1 MTTTMRRTA
10 VTATTTGVLAL
21 GLLLAGCTSGGAGG
35 GDEAGSG
42 GSSAG
47 STEGTFDD
55 LASCDDVGSALGGV
69 VDGLELRDDSTF
81 SGDQANCQ
89 WATPTT
95 EATDAADV
103 TAIVVLAQRQE
114 FSADDISAQTSQIEG
129 TEGVETV
136 DDSRVQAFGG
146 QAFSQSVTQ
155 QGITAS
161 ASTVL
166 SPHGLIAVTAT
177 GAGDAAPLSTDETLD
192 AAYGLFDCAPPGRAS
207 VLVTRPRLLVPL
219 DTSVEWSRNVLACGP
234 NHDSGPLDGSLSRR

>member
-1 MTTTMRRTA
+1 MTTTTRRTA

-21 GLLLAGCTSGGAGG
+21 GLLLAGCTSGGAGD

-69 VDGLELRDDSTF
+69 VDGLELRGDSTF

-192 AAYGLFDCAPPGRAS
+192 AAYGLFD
-207 VLVTRPRLLVPL
+207 
-219 DTSVEWSRNVLACGP
+219 
-234 NHDSGPLDGSLSRR
+234 

>member
-1 MTTTMRRTA
+1 MTTTTRRTA

-21 GLLLAGCTSGGAGG
+21 GLLLAGCTSGGAGDG
-35 GDEAGSG
+35 GDSGSG
-42 GSSAG
+42 GSSSG

-192 AAYGLFDCAPPGRAS
+192 AAYGLFD
-207 VLVTRPRLLVPL
+207 
-219 DTSVEWSRNVLACGP
+219 
-234 NHDSGPLDGSLSRR
+234 

>member
-1 MTTTMRRTA
+1 MSTTMRRTA

-35 GDEAGSG
+35 GDDAGSG

-47 STEGTFDD
+47 SAEGTFDD
-55 LASCDDVGSALGGV
+55 LASCEDVGSALGDV
-69 VDGLELRDDSTF
+69 VEGLELRGDSTF

-103 TAIVVLAQRQE
+103 TAIVVLAQRQK
-114 FSADDISAQTSQIEG
+114 FSADDISSQTSQIEG

-136 DDSRVQAFGG
+136 DDSRVGTFGG

-161 ASTVL
+161 ASTIL

-192 AAYGLFDCAPPGRAS
+192 AAYGLFD
-207 VLVTRPRLLVPL
+207 
-219 DTSVEWSRNVLACGP
+219 
-234 NHDSGPLDGSLSRR
+234 

>member
-69 VDGLELRDDSTF
+69 VDGLELRGDSTF

-166 SPHGLIAVTAT
+166 SPHGLVAVTAT

-192 AAYGLFDCAPPGRAS
+192 AAYGLFD
-207 VLVTRPRLLVPL
+207 
-219 DTSVEWSRNVLACGP
+219 
-234 NHDSGPLDGSLSRR
+234 

>member
-35 GDEAGSG
+35 GDDAGSD
-42 GSSAG
+42 GSSTG
-47 STEGTFDD
+47 SSGPGAPASRGGTFDD
-55 LASCDDVGSALGGV
+55 LASCDDAGPALRGAGG
-69 VDGLELRDDSTF
+69 GLELRDDSTF

-136 DDSRVQAFGG
+136 DDSRVGAFGG

-161 ASTVL
+161 ASTIL

-177 GAGDAAPLSTDETLD
+177 GAGDSAPLSTDETLD
-192 AAYGLFDCAPPGRAS
+192 AAYGLFD
-207 VLVTRPRLLVPL
+207 
-219 DTSVEWSRNVLACGP
+219 
-234 NHDSGPLDGSLSRR
+234 

>member
-1 MTTTMRRTA
+1 MSTTMRRTA

-35 GDEAGSG
+35 GDDAGSG

-47 STEGTFDD
+47 SAEGTFDD
-55 LASCDDVGSALGGV
+55 LASCEDVGSALGDV
-69 VDGLELRDDSTF
+69 VEGLELRGDSTF

-114 FSADDISAQTSQIEG
+114 FSADDISSQTSQIEG

-136 DDSRVQAFGG
+136 DDSRVGTFGG

-161 ASTVL
+161 ASTIL

-192 AAYGLFDCAPPGRAS
+192 AAYGLFD
-207 VLVTRPRLLVPL
+207 
-219 DTSVEWSRNVLACGP
+219 
-234 NHDSGPLDGSLSRR
+234 

>member
-21 GLLLAGCTSGGAGG
+21 GLLLAGCTSGGAGD

-42 GSSAG
+42 GSSAD

-166 SPHGLIAVTAT
+166 SPHGLVAVTAT
-177 GAGDAAPLSTDETLD
+177 GAGDDAPLSTDETLD
-192 AAYGLFDCAPPGRAS
+192 AAYGLFD
-207 VLVTRPRLLVPL
+207 
-219 DTSVEWSRNVLACGP
+219 
-234 NHDSGPLDGSLSRR
+234 

>member
-1 MTTTMRRTA
+1 MTTTTRRTA

-35 GDEAGSG
+35 GDDAGSG

-47 STEGTFDD
+47 SGGSGSTASGEGTFDD

-114 FSADDISAQTSQIEG
+114 FSADDISSQTSQIEG
-129 TEGVETV
+129 TQGVESV
-136 DDSRVQAFGG
+136 DDSRVGAFGG
-146 QAFSQSVTQ
+146 QAFSQTVTQ

-161 ASTVL
+161 ASTIL

-192 AAYGLFDCAPPGRAS
+192 AAYGLFD
-207 VLVTRPRLLVPL
+207 
-219 DTSVEWSRNVLACGP
+219 
-234 NHDSGPLDGSLSRR
+234 

>member
-81 SGDQANCQ
+81 SGGQANCQ

-192 AAYGLFDCAPPGRAS
+192 AAYDLFD
-207 VLVTRPRLLVPL
+207 
-219 DTSVEWSRNVLACGP
+219 
-234 NHDSGPLDGSLSRR
+234 

>member
-1 MTTTMRRTA
+1 MATSMRRTA
-10 VTATTTGVLAL
+10 VTAATTGVLAL
-21 GLLLAGCTSGGAGG
+21 GLLLAGCTSGGAA
-35 GDEAGSG
+35 DDDDAASG

-47 STEGTFDD
+47 SVGSGSTASGEGTFDD
-55 LASCDDVGSALGGV
+55 LASCDDVGAALGDV
-69 VDGLELRDDSTF
+69 VDGLEPRDDSTF
-81 SGDQANCQ
+81 SGDQANCP

-129 TEGVETV
+129 TQGVESV
-136 DDSRVQAFGG
+136 DDSRVGAFGG
-146 QAFSQSVTQ
+146 QAFSQTVTQ

-161 ASTVL
+161 ASTIL

-192 AAYGLFDCAPPGRAS
+192 AAYGLFD
-207 VLVTRPRLLVPL
+207 
-219 DTSVEWSRNVLACGP
+219 
-234 NHDSGPLDGSLSRR
+234 

>member
-1 MTTTMRRTA
+1 MSTTMRRTA

-35 GDEAGSG
+35 GDDAGSG

-47 STEGTFDD
+47 SAEGTFDD
-55 LASCDDVGSALGGV
+55 LASCEDVGSALGGV
-69 VDGLELRDDSTF
+69 VEGLELREDSTF

-136 DDSRVQAFGG
+136 DDSRVGTFGG

-161 ASTVL
+161 ASTIL

-177 GAGDAAPLSTDETLD
+177 GAGDSAPLSTDETLD
-192 AAYGLFDCAPPGRAS
+192 AAYGLFD
-207 VLVTRPRLLVPL
+207 
-219 DTSVEWSRNVLACGP
+219 
-234 NHDSGPLDGSLSRR
+234 

>member
-1 MTTTMRRTA
+1 MSRTA

-69 VDGLELRDDSTF
+69 VDGLELRGDSTF

-192 AAYGLFDCAPPGRAS
+192 AAYGLFD
-207 VLVTRPRLLVPL
+207 
-219 DTSVEWSRNVLACGP
+219 
-234 NHDSGPLDGSLSRR
+234 

>member
-1 MTTTMRRTA
+1 M
-10 VTATTTGVLAL
+10 
-21 GLLLAGCTSGGAGG
+21 
-35 GDEAGSG
+35 
-42 GSSAG
+42 
-47 STEGTFDD
+47 
-55 LASCDDVGSALGGV
+55 
-69 VDGLELRDDSTF
+69 DGLELRGDSTF

-192 AAYGLFDCAPPGRAS
+192 AAYGLFD
-207 VLVTRPRLLVPL
+207 
-219 DTSVEWSRNVLACGP
+219 
-234 NHDSGPLDGSLSRR
+234 

>member
-1 MTTTMRRTA
+1 MSTTMRRTA

-35 GDEAGSG
+35 GDDAGSG

-47 STEGTFDD
+47 SAEGTFDD
-55 LASCDDVGSALGGV
+55 LASCEDVGSALGGV
-69 VDGLELRDDSTF
+69 VEGLELRGDSTF

-114 FSADDISAQTSQIEG
+114 FSADDISSQTSQIEG

-136 DDSRVQAFGG
+136 DDSRVGTFGG

-161 ASTVL
+161 ASTIL

-192 AAYGLFDCAPPGRAS
+192 AAYGLFD
-207 VLVTRPRLLVPL
+207 
-219 DTSVEWSRNVLACGP
+219 
-234 NHDSGPLDGSLSRR
+234 

>member
-1 MTTTMRRTA
+1 MTTTTRRTA
-10 VTATTTGVLAL
+10 VTAATTGVLAL

-35 GDEAGSG
+35 GDDAGSG

-47 STEGTFDD
+47 SAEGTFDD
-55 LASCDDVGSALGGV
+55 LASCEDVGSALGGV
-69 VDGLELRDDSTF
+69 VDGLELREDSTF

-136 DDSRVQAFGG
+136 DDSRVGTFGG

-161 ASTVL
+161 ASTIL

-177 GAGDAAPLSTDETLD
+177 GAGDSAPLSTDETLD
-192 AAYGLFDCAPPGRAS
+192 AAYGLFD
-207 VLVTRPRLLVPL
+207 
-219 DTSVEWSRNVLACGP
+219 
-234 NHDSGPLDGSLSRR
+234 